1 MVKQVI
7 LKVVALIAIFTNGAV
22 ANEFNISS
30 SLNRSKF
37 YQNQTI
43 QLSLSVN
50 GANKDLYKSIVQPD
64 ISKDFTIV
72 STSQSSSFSYTNGVS
87 NRMRQYQFTLIPKS
101 SGIFIIDPFKVTF
114 EGKTYST
121 RPLRVVV
128 REGNAKQVQSTVP
141 RRQFSQPNRNP
152 SNRSV
157 FLEANI
163 STTNIFI
170 GESVQY
176 NVKLYR
182 RVSLWSSISINQED
196 IQSVWQ
202 NNLDV
207 IPERVVRKY
216 GRRYYE
222 LELTKKEIR
231 PLTVGEV
238 IIPPLEAR
246 FVVDPFSGQYQL
258 NSEFITL
265 NVSALPEPSPLSF
278 TGAIGEFDI
287 AVVTP
292 NQISTSNTIELKL
305 NIFGKGNLDAIKPPV
320 IQDTVDYRVLSVPG
334 IKKES
339 EYEVQQQFDYVIIP
353 KVSGLITI
361 PGLEFSYFN
370 KSMMS
375 YMTLVSPT
383 FSIDVPEDALE
394 IQVENQ
400 EIEKDIKFLQ
410 SSTFFVWFNA
420 LLNSNRTIIILIGFN
435 IIILLFGLFLKFNNK
450 RGPVSPN
457 LGKEKKLLL
466 RRIKTMNKETSL
478 VEMEQILVKS
488 LQNLTNYHESTLHPR
503 EVEETLIQADLSDPL
518 VKSTM
523 KWIKNA
529 QILRYSKDKDIDQ
542 NHSNSE
548 SLKRILSEIYKE
560 LEK

>member
-30 SLNRSKF
+30 SLNRSKI

-222 LELTKKEIR
+222 LELTKKKY
-231 PLTVGEV
+231 
-238 IIPPLEAR
+238 AR
-246 FVVDPFSGQYQL
+246 
-258 NSEFITL
+258 
-265 NVSALPEPSPLSF
+265 
-278 TGAIGEFDI
+278 
-287 AVVTP
+287 
-292 NQISTSNTIELKL
+292 
-305 NIFGKGNLDAIKPPV
+305 
-320 IQDTVDYRVLSVPG
+320 
-334 IKKES
+334 
-339 EYEVQQQFDYVIIP
+339 
-353 KVSGLITI
+353 
-361 PGLEFSYFN
+361 
-370 KSMMS
+370 
-375 YMTLVSPT
+375 
-383 FSIDVPEDALE
+383 
-394 IQVENQ
+394 
-400 EIEKDIKFLQ
+400 
-410 SSTFFVWFNA
+410 
-420 LLNSNRTIIILIGFN
+420 
-435 IIILLFGLFLKFNNK
+435 
-450 RGPVSPN
+450 
-457 LGKEKKLLL
+457 
-466 RRIKTMNKETSL
+466 
-478 VEMEQILVKS
+478 
-488 LQNLTNYHESTLHPR
+488 
-503 EVEETLIQADLSDPL
+503 
-518 VKSTM
+518 
-523 KWIKNA
+523 
-529 QILRYSKDKDIDQ
+529 
-542 NHSNSE
+542 
-548 SLKRILSEIYKE
+548 
-560 LEK
+560 